1 MAARTGRLVSTIS
14 STLRVRDW
22 RGCVCLAAPAELREP
37 TRTKSRLRPSP
48 MSSPPRRSRYGE
60 EFGKIAA
67 TCRVW
72 VNGVESKPADPVGP
86 NDEVALLPPVSG
98 G

>member
-1 MAARTGRLVSTIS
+1 MARLRLFGRAARAAGTDEDEVAAETVSDVLT
-14 STLRVRDW
+14 
-22 RGCVCLAAPAELREP
+22 AA
-37 TRTKSRLRPSP
+37 
-48 MSSPPRRSRYGE
+48 RSRYGE